1 MLHVSDF
8 AKDPMWLNYVQYKI
22 YTLCLNGCQL
32 KILLKVF
39 KSAQLTSLFLVHSL
53 DNPKEFLLSKEVS
66 WANFNAHKR
75 IFNWQLFMHRV
86 YGSTSLSLSG
96 KNDVST
102 SGFFP
107 GFFFFSGT
115 KKSEIRG
122 QTRKKY
128 DWIHN

>member
-1 MLHVSDF
+1 MLKWMPIKNSYESIQISPTNLAF
-8 AKDPMWLNYVQYKI
+8 
-22 YTLCLNGCQL
+22 
-32 KILLKVF
+32 
-39 KSAQLTSLFLVHSL
+39 FLV

-66 WANFNAHKR
+66 WANFNAYK
-75 IFNWQLFMHRV
+75 IILNWQLFMHRV

-107 GFFFFSGT
+107 GFLFFSGT

-122 QTRKKY
+122 QT
-128 DWIHN
+128 